1 MRIIHLATTLNGGAG
16 IAARRLVQAQIRV
29 GANANI
35 MSRGIHSGSTQLPL
49 EVVNYA
55 YTKKIES
62 SVNTMFQ
69 SKIIQK
75 DSRLVTPISIQI
87 SKDMFEK
94 LHDADVLHVHSYYN
108 FLSINSFR
116 TLDSLKIPIFLTLHD
131 QRVFT
136 GGCHY
141 SDGCVQYQTTCNSC
155 PQVKPFFRKLV
166 EKSQER
172 QSKTFS
178 SLNNLHVI
186 SPSRWLASI
195 AESSQILNGRK
206 VHVLPNALPEEF
218 SMLATKNSPRKYKFA
233 FIAENLWNPFKNFSL
248 FVDALK
254 NENVKANLGDE
265 KVLII
270 GKGDLS
276 RVELGI
282 TIEHVST
289 NSAAQMADYLQHVE
303 TVVVPSSQDN
313 SPSVVLEAL
322 AAGARVVGSNAG
334 GIPELIQSSP
344 HIIFESGSL
353 NSLVEALS
361 RKVIEINHGEISK
374 MGYAKY
380 SLEEIGSSS
389 IKLYQK
395 FLQFKE

>member
-1 MRIIHLATTLNGGAG
+1 
-16 IAARRLVQAQIRV
+16 
-29 GANANI
+29 
-35 MSRGIHSGSTQLPL
+35 
-49 EVVNYA
+49 
-55 YTKKIES
+55 
-62 SVNTMFQ
+62 
-69 SKIIQK
+69 
-75 DSRLVTPISIQI
+75 
-87 SKDMFEK
+87 
-94 LHDADVLHVHSYYN
+94 
-108 FLSINSFR
+108 
-116 TLDSLKIPIFLTLHD
+116 
-131 QRVFT
+131 
-136 GGCHY
+136 
-141 SDGCVQYQTTCNSC
+141 
-155 PQVKPFFRKLV
+155 
-166 EKSQER
+166 
-172 QSKTFS
+172 
-178 SLNNLHVI
+178 
-186 SPSRWLASI
+186 
-195 AESSQILNGRK
+195 
-206 VHVLPNALPEEF
+206 
-218 SMLATKNSPRKYKFA
+218 MLATKNSPRKYKFA